1 MGQAERPGGS
11 GETQAHSVVRS
22 AEEDGGCSASEVGES
37 EAGSVTTRQ
46 IRLETEPSGYPLQ
59 RVLCCRK
66 ES

>member
-37 EAGSVTTRQ
+37 EAGSVTA
-46 IRLETEPSGYPLQ
+46 
-59 RVLCCRK
+59 RVNPVGD
-66 ES
+66 